1 VERVVAGERA
11 DLLAG
16 LHALLAHGAGVVE
29 HPRQG
34 GDAAERGEADPSPR
48 APHDNGDDAHGH
60 AGDGKGDAEHGVAG
74 DGHPRPIVVGVGHR
88 SLAPLNPSPSPLDG
102 AALSCSCVLWFF
114 LARSLSHVVLWIVVE
129 SERLAKL
136 AREAAQ
142 VFVGR
147 RRMLN
152 SELLISR
159 LVSLLQGGTRG

>member
-1 VERVVAGERA
+1 MVAGERA

-29 HPRQG
+29 RPRQG

-88 SLAPLNPSPSPLDG
+88 SLAPLNPSPSPLEG
-102 AALSCSCVLWFF
+102 LLSLALACSGFF
-114 LARSLSHVVLWIVVE
+114 SLARSRTSFFGLWLKVKGWPNW
-129 SERLAKL
+129 R
-136 AREAAQ
+136 
-142 VFVGR
+142 GR
-147 RRMLN
+147 RHRYL
-152 SELLISR
+152 
-159 LVSLLQGGTRG
+159 